1 MKCMKKEFSLV
12 IFLLLVFCAGEKE
25 TKNEVQEGLT
35 KKELLGKK
43 IFFDANLSN
52 PPGQSCAACHG
63 PLVGW
68 TGPIEAINKSGAV
81 YEGAVAKR
89 FGNRKPP
96 SSAYAGRSPVLH
108 LNEEGNFVGGMFWD
122 GRATGMINEDPLA
135 EQAMG
140 PFLNPLEQNNPDK
153 KSVVMKV
160 RDSDY
165 AYLFEDAWGP
175 GSLDWENDVDRTY
188 ERIVNSIAAFERSSE
203 VNPFSS
209 KFDVVWRRA
218 KSAGKDVTA
227 IDELNWEDYKNL
239 GLDDNEVKG
248 FMLFITKGQ
257 CANCHVLEESS
268 DRKPP
273 VFTDFTYDNIG
284 VPRNPENHF
293 YSMPEEWNSNG
304 EAWADKGLGGFL
316 EKTKEYA
323 PYAKTNYG
331 KHKVPTLRNV
341 DLRPGENFTKAYMHN
356 GYFKSL
362 KDLVRFYN
370 TRDVENWPPPEVSEN
385 MNKTEL
391 GNLGLSEREEELI
404 VLFMKTLSDGYT
416 ASKKKE

>member
-1 MKCMKKEFSLV
+1 
-12 IFLLLVFCAGEKE
+12 
-25 TKNEVQEGLT
+25 
-35 KKELLGKK
+35 
-43 IFFDANLSN
+43 
-52 PPGQSCAACHG
+52 
-63 PLVGW
+63 
-68 TGPIEAINKSGAV
+68 
-81 YEGAVAKR
+81 
-89 FGNRKPP
+89 
-96 SSAYAGRSPVLH
+96 
-108 LNEEGNFVGGMFWD
+108 
-122 GRATGMINEDPLA
+122 MIKEDPLA

-140 PFLNPLEQNNPDK
+140 PFLNPLEQNNTDE

-160 RDSDY
+160 KDSDY
-165 AYLFEDAWGP
+165 AYLFEDVWGP
-175 GSLDWENDVDRTY
+175 NSLDWENDVDKTY

-209 KFDVVWRRA
+209 KFDMFWRGA

-239 GLDDNEVKG
+239 ELDDNEVKG
-248 FMLFITKGQ
+248 LMLFVTKGK

-268 DRKPP
+268 DGKPP

-284 VPRNPENHF
+284 VPRNPENSF
-293 YSMPEEWNSNG
+293 YSMPEEWNSDG

-341 DLRPGENFTKAYMHN
+341 DLRSGEDFTKAYMHN

-370 TRDVENWPPPEVSEN
+370 TRDVENWPRPEVREN

-416 ASKKKE
+416 TSQKKE